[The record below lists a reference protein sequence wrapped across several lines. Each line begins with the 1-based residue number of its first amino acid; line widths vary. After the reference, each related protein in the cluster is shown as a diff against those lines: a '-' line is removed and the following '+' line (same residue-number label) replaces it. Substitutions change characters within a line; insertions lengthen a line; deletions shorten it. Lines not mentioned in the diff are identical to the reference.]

1 MTTNALRRCGADQ
14 LILAALL
21 GALLGAA
28 PLPAAVAGTSDDTT
42 KPTAAER
49 LQGEDPYD
57 TTALPRRVRKE
68 VFLSSAYAKRGD
80 YEQAADVLLRFL
92 AEHPDED
99 HYLVRLH
106 LAQHLSDLGRTAEA
120 LEQYRQAIELQPG
133 LDRGWMG
140 LGDAAYDLER
150 YEVAGEAFL
159 AGYECSTERRPEVLY
174 YAAASYL
181 MAEEPDKAL
190 PIFEDLVTRYGGRA
204 DLKWYQGLVI
214 SALGAGQ
221 PERADAG
228 VDRLLTVTPDDPEA
242 WFLKYQHAVGQRDF
256 RTAAIGLTCVG
267 YLRDLTP
274 TERKQLGDLH
284 SVGEVPWLASRQY
297 QYAVAALGDEADGD
311 DWERLVSAL
320 VAAHETDEALA
331 TLDQALAA
339 APTRRLVALQGD
351 VHYLR
356 HEYAEAM
363 GAYAR
368 LADMGED
375 AGRAWLMQG
384 YCALELGRRE
394 EALNF
399 LGRASTYEQEADM
412 AQLLLQ
418 RALKLEG

>member
-1 MTTNALRRCGADQ
+1 MTTNALRRRGADPR
-14 LILAALL
+14 ILAALL
-21 GALLGAA
+21 GAILGTA

-42 KPTAAER
+42 TPTAAER
-49 LQGEDPYD
+49 LQVEDPYD

-120 LEQYRQAIELQPG
+120 LEQYRRAIELQPG

-214 SALGAGQ
+214 SALGAGRARAGRRRGRSAADGHSRRSGSLV
-221 PERADAG
+221 PEVPARGGPARFPHRG
-228 VDRLLTVTPDDPEA
+228 HLPDVWWATCATSRRRSASSWATCTA
-242 WFLKYQHAVGQRDF
+242 WATCPGWPAASTSTRS
-256 RTAAIGLTCVG
+256 RPWATRPTAATGSGWSRPWSRPTKPTRPSRRWTRPWPRPRPAVWWPCWAMSTTCATS
-267 YLRDLTP
+267 TP
-274 TERKQLGDLH
+274 R
-284 SVGEVPWLASRQY
+284 PW
-297 QYAVAALGDEADGD
+297 
-311 DWERLVSAL
+311 
-320 VAAHETDEALA
+320 
-331 TLDQALAA
+331 
-339 APTRRLVALQGD
+339 APTPAWPTW
-351 VHYLR
+351 
-356 HEYAEAM
+356 
-363 GAYAR
+363 AR
-368 LADMGED
+368 TP
-375 AGRAWLMQG
+375 AGPG
-384 YCALELGRRE
+384 
-394 EALNF
+394 
-399 LGRASTYEQEADM
+399 
-412 AQLLLQ
+412 
-418 RALKLEG
+418 